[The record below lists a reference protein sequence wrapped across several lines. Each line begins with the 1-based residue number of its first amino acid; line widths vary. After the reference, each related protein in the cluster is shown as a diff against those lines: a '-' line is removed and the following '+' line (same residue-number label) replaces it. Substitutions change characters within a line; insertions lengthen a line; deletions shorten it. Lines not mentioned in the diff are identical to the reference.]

1 MKFVKRLF
9 VVLLV
14 LLILVLAGVYFWLR
28 STRPVYDGTLTLKG
42 LENKAKIIYDEFG
55 VPHIYA
61 SNAHDAYFALGYA
74 QAQERLFQMVMIKRA
89 TSGRLSEI
97 LGKDFIG
104 IDKMMRTLSIRK
116 AAERNAEYFFRNIDK
131 PFQRQALAYL
141 DGINSFIENGTLP
154 VEFTLIGF
162 KPEKF
167 TPADIYTAI
176 GYMSL
181 GFTAALQQEPM
192 VTYIHNKL
200 GDRYLDDFYDIIPQD
215 SNDIAGNRNNELEI
229 LNMVFSSEEFQEQFP
244 LPIWNSS
251 NNWAMSKERSKSNK
265 VLLAND
271 THIKYS
277 QPAVWYEAHLNY
289 PGYEMFGYYLPV
301 VPFPLIGHNTH
312 YGWGLTIFPF
322 DNMDLYR
329 EKQNPENENQY
340 LTSGHWEN
348 YRVEKETIKVKDGD
362 DVIYNVRYTTHG
374 PVLNDAFKNIAKLEN
389 QPVSLWWASNNMV
402 STALQALYRINHAKD
417 IYDFEEGMRR
427 IDMIGLNV
435 VYGDADDNI
444 GWWAAGKIPKR
455 PPHVNSKLIL
465 DGASGKDDITGFY
478 SFDYNPKSINPPGG
492 FLCTTNNPPP
502 PVNGFS
508 IPGYYF
514 PGYRA
519 ERIEQ
524 LVNTKQKWDVPEMKK
539 IQLDNTSE
547 RDTMLVRLIL
557 ENSLVFTGTGNSEK
571 TAAQAIA
578 ELKWWDGS
586 SGRSGVGV
594 TIYNQLLYFI
604 LQNTMLDEL
613 GKENFE
619 KTVGSMLVRSSLEKL
634 LTDKNSPW
642 WDNINTP
649 EKKET
654 REEIFTASLKQTID
668 ALTKQF
674 GEDVNGWQWGK
685 VHTLTHVH
693 PIGQKKPFDKIF
705 NVGPFAKAGSNEV
718 IDQEEFD
725 YNADGVYPVK
735 GGPAMRLLLDFGD
748 PGHALSIIPTGQ
760 SGNIM
765 SPHYADQ
772 AEMFVNGE
780 YRVQFMDMSELK
792 KKQVLKLVPEK

>member
-1 MKFVKRLF
+1 MKFFKRLLT
-9 VVLLV
+9 VLLV
-14 LLILVLAGVYFWLR
+14 LLILITAGVYIWLR

-42 LENKAKIIYDEFG
+42 LDDKVEIDYDEFG

-61 SNAHDAYFALGYA
+61 ANAHDAYFALGYA
-74 QAQERLFQMVMIKRA
+74 QAQERLFQMAMIRRA

-97 LGKDFIG
+97 LGKEFTG

-116 AAERNAEYFFRNIDK
+116 SAERNAEHFFKNIDQ
-131 PFQRQALAYL
+131 PFQRQSLAYL
-141 DGINSFIENGTLP
+141 EGINSFIENGNLP

-162 KPEKF
+162 RPEKF

-181 GFTAALQQEPM
+181 GFTAALEQEPM
-192 VTYIHNKL
+192 VNYIHDHL
-200 GDRYLDDFYDIIPQD
+200 GDEYLVDFGIVSPDTNNPAL
-215 SNDIAGNRNNELEI
+215 AGDNETEI
-229 LNMVFSSEEFQEQFP
+229 LNRMFSSKDFQENFP
-244 LPIWNSS
+244 MPVWNSS
-251 NNWAMSKERSKSNK
+251 NNWALSKERSKSGR

-301 VPFPLIGHNTH
+301 VPYALMGHNAH

-340 LTSGHWEN
+340 WTSGHWEN
-348 YRVEKETIKVKDGD
+348 YRTEKEIIKVKDGD
-362 DVIYNVRYTTHG
+362 DVVYNVRYTIHG
-374 PVLNDAFKNIAKLEN
+374 PVLNDAYKNIAQLKDR
-389 QPVSLWWASNNMV
+389 PVTLWWSATRMV
-402 STALQALYRINHAKD
+402 TTALQALYRINNAQD
-417 IYDFEEGMRR
+417 IHSFEEGIKL
-427 IDMIGLNV
+427 IDLLGLNV

-444 GWWAAGKIPKR
+444 AWWAAGKIPKR
-455 PPHVNSKLIL
+455 PPNVNSKLIL
-465 DGASGKDDITGFY
+465 DGASGKDDVTGYYPFE
-478 SFDYNPKSINPPGG
+478 FNPKSINPPGG

-502 PVNGFS
+502 PVNGIS

-519 ERIEQ
+519 KRVER
-524 LVNTKQKWDVPEMKK
+524 LVNSKQKWNAPEMKR

-557 ENSLVFTGTGNSEK
+557 GNSLVFTGTGNSEK
-571 TAAQAIA
+571 TAAKAIA
-578 ELKWWDGS
+578 DLKWWDGS
-586 SGRSGVGV
+586 SGRSNVGV
-594 TIYNQLLYFI
+594 TIYNQLVYFI
-604 LQNTMLDEL
+604 LRNMMLDEL
-613 GKENFE
+613 GEENFK
-619 KTVGSMLVRSSLEKL
+619 KTVGSVLVRSSLEDL
-634 LTDKNSPW
+634 FTDKNSPW

-649 EKKET
+649 DKKET
-654 REEIFTASLKQTID
+654 REEIFTVSVKQTIE
-668 ALTKQF
+668 ALTNQF
-674 GEDVNGWQWGK
+674 GDDVSKWQWGK
-685 VHTLTHVH
+685 VHTLTHIH
-693 PIGQKKPFDKIF
+693 PIGRKKPFDKVF

-718 IDQEEFD
+718 IDKESFH
-725 YNADGVYPVK
+725 YSADGIYPVLS
-735 GGPAMRLLLDFGD
+735 GPAMRLLLDFGD

-780 YRVQFMDMSELK
+780 YRTQFMNMSELK
-792 KKQVLKLVPEK
+792 KKQVLELIPDK

>member
-1 MKFVKRLF
+1 MKFIKRLIT
-9 VVLLV
+9 VLLV
-14 LLILVLAGVYFWLR
+14 SLIIILAGVYFWLR
-28 STRPVYDGTLTLKG
+28 STRPVYDGTLTLNG
-42 LENKAKIIYDEFG
+42 LEDKVSIFYDDFG

-74 QAQERLFQMVMIKRA
+74 QAQERLFQMVMIRQA

-116 AAERNAEYFFRNIDK
+116 TAEKNAAHFFSTIDEPYK
-131 PFQRQALAYL
+131 RQALAYL
-141 DGINSFIENGTLP
+141 EGINSFIENGTLP

-176 GYMSL
+176 GYMAL
-181 GFTAALQQEPM
+181 GFTAALEQEPM
-192 VTYIHNKL
+192 VTYIQEKL
-200 GDRYLDDFYDIIPQD
+200 GDKYLMDFGIVAPDT
-215 SNDIAGNRNNELEI
+215 NGVAVNRENETEV
-229 LNMVFSSEEFQEQFP
+229 LNLVFSSGNFQDIFP

-251 NNWAMSKERSKSNK
+251 NNWVLSKEWSKSNK

-289 PGYEMFGYYLPV
+289 PGFEMFGYYLPV
-301 VPFPLIGHNTH
+301 VPYPLMGHNRH

-340 LTSGHWEN
+340 RSGDQWEN
-348 YRVEKETIKVKDGD
+348 YRVVKETIRVKDSED
-362 DVIYNVRYTTHG
+362 LPYNVRYTRHG
-374 PVLNDAFKNIAKLEN
+374 PVLNDAFKEIARLEK
-389 QPVSLWWASNNMV
+389 QPVSLWWAPNEMV
-402 STALQALYRINHAKD
+402 STALQALYRITNAND
-417 IYDFEEGMRR
+417 INDFEKGIQL
-427 IDMIGLNV
+427 IDLIGLNV

-444 GWWAAGKIPKR
+444 AWWAAGSIPER

-465 DGASGKDDITGFY
+465 DGTSGKDDVIGFY
-478 SFDYNPKSINPPGG
+478 PFDFNPKSINPPNG

-502 PVNGFS
+502 PVDGQI

-514 PGYRA
+514 PGYRY
-519 ERIEQ
+519 ERIKK
-524 LVNTKQKWDVPEMKK
+524 LVNTKQKWDVPAMKQ
-539 IQLDNTSE
+539 IQLDNTSD
-547 RDTMLVRLIL
+547 RDTRLVRLIL
-557 ENSLVFTGTGNSEK
+557 ENCLVFTGADNPGK
-571 TAAQAIA
+571 TAATAIS

-586 SGRSGVGV
+586 SNVSGIGV
-594 TIYNQLLYFI
+594 TIYNQLVYFI
-604 LQNTMLDEL
+604 LRNTMLDEL
-613 GKENFE
+613 GEKNFE
-619 KTVGSMLVRSSLEKL
+619 KTAGSVLVRSSLESL
-634 LTDKNSPW
+634 LTDKNSVW
-642 WDNINTP
+642 WDNVNTP
-649 EKKET
+649 DKKET
-654 REEIFTASLKQTID
+654 REDIFTLSLTQTID

-674 GEDVNGWQWGK
+674 GEDVSEWQWGK
-685 VHTLTHVH
+685 VHTLTHEH
-693 PIGQKKPFDKIF
+693 PIGKKKPFDKIF
-705 NVGPFAKAGSNEV
+705 NVGPFAKSGSNEV
-718 IDQEEFD
+718 IDKESFH
-725 YNADGVYPVK
+725 YSADGIYPVL

-748 PGHALSIIPTGQ
+748 PDHALSIIPTGQ

-772 AEMFVNGE
+772 AEMFVNGH
-780 YRVQFMDMSELK
+780 YRIQYMDMPELK
-792 KKQVLKLVPEK
+792 KKQKLELVPER